1 MIAPGT
7 HKIANVSA
15 PREWQSQQ
23 GGPMKSYTIKVEGD
37 DGAYELSKKATSD
50 APATGQSIDVA
61 QIIPP
66 KEGTTFPPKIKL
78 QFGANGG
85 RGGGMTPEREAHIVR
100 QHSQEMALRY
110 AAIKA
115 TLGELPTDFKPS
127 DLFKIAD
134 LFDNDAKA
142 AKP

>member
-7 HKIANVSA
+7 HTITNVSD

-23 GGPMKSYTIKVEGD
+23 GGPMKSYTIKVQGD
-37 DGAYELSKKATSD
+37 EGAYELSKKASS
-50 APATGQSIDVA
+50 APPAVGQSIDVA
-61 QIIPP
+61 QVIPP
-66 KEGTTFPPKIKL
+66 KQGTTFPPKIKL
-78 QFGANGG
+78 QFGGNG
-85 RGGGMTPEREAHIVR
+85 RGGGMTPEREAQIVR

-115 TLGELPTDFKPS
+115 TLGELPSDFKPS

-134 LFDNDAKA
+134 LFDADAKA